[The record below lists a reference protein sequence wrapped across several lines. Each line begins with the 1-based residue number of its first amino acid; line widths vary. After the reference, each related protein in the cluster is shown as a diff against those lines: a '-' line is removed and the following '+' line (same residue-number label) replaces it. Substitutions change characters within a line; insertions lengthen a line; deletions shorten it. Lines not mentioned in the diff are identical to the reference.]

1 MDGERQMSLEE
12 LIQDETT
19 DEVIESTTTAS
30 QKMSVDNTTASELT
44 AADAT
49 SLPEHDFIKKLI
61 TGKTGKKKGK
71 TTISYMIL
79 MGSTPTLLKQVFII
93 SCQVDENTFVPCL
106 YAMIPDKKRDAY
118 DTLFSMM
125 KECLSRRGLSLSAQ
139 YFMSNFELNFKNSF
153 MSFFP
158 NVECK
163 GCLFHYSK
171 AVISEVNKHG
181 FKQDF
186 SDVKKNSTFFG
197 FIHAILGLPHVPL
210 QRLNEGI
217 RNCLPRLQLLCAP
230 ISKLNSQSLKK
241 I

>member
-30 QKMSVDNTTASELT
+30 QKMSVDNTTASEVT

-106 YAMIPDKKRDAY
+106 YAMIPDKKRDSY

-139 YFMSNFELNFKNSF
+139 YVHFPISHLHQPKSNF
-153 MSFFP
+153 
-158 NVECK
+158 
-163 GCLFHYSK
+163 
-171 AVISEVNKHG
+171 
-181 FKQDF
+181 
-186 SDVKKNSTFFG
+186 
-197 FIHAILGLPHVPL
+197 
-210 QRLNEGI
+210 
-217 RNCLPRLQLLCAP
+217 
-230 ISKLNSQSLKK
+230 
-241 I
+241 

>member
-30 QKMSVDNTTASELT
+30 QKMSVDNTTASEVT

-106 YAMIPDKKRDAY
+106 YAMIPEEED
-118 DTLFSMM
+118 S
-125 KECLSRRGLSLSAQ
+125 Q
-139 YFMSNFELNFKNSF
+139 
-153 MSFFP
+153 P
-158 NVECK
+158 N
-163 GCLFHYSK
+163 
-171 AVISEVNKHG
+171 IS
-181 FKQDF
+181 
-186 SDVKKNSTFFG
+186 
-197 FIHAILGLPHVPL
+197 
-210 QRLNEGI
+210 
-217 RNCLPRLQLLCAP
+217 
-230 ISKLNSQSLKK
+230 
-241 I
+241 

>member
-1 MDGERQMSLEE
+1 M
-12 LIQDETT
+12 
-19 DEVIESTTTAS
+19 
-30 QKMSVDNTTASELT
+30 
-44 AADAT
+44 
-49 SLPEHDFIKKLI
+49 
-61 TGKTGKKKGK
+61 KTHLFHAC
-71 TTISYMIL
+71 M
-79 MGSTPTLLKQVFII
+79 
-93 SCQVDENTFVPCL
+93 L
-106 YAMIPDKKRDAY
+106 YAMLPDKKRDSY

-186 SDVKKNSTFFG
+186 SDVKKNSTFCG
-197 FIHAILGLPHVPL
+197 FIHASLGLPHVPL

-230 ISKLNSQSLKK
+230 ISKLNSQSLNSVRKGAELTLWSQCTTHPPTWNFSK
-241 I
+241 LIEGRKSLSVS

>member
-30 QKMSVDNTTASELT
+30 QKMSVDNTTASEVT

-93 SCQVDENTFVPCL
+93 SCLAISFHACML
-106 YAMIPDKKRDAY
+106 RFLI
-118 DTLFSMM
+118 
-125 KECLSRRGLSLSAQ
+125 RRG
-139 YFMSNFELNFKNSF
+139 
-153 MSFFP
+153 
-158 NVECK
+158 
-163 GCLFHYSK
+163 
-171 AVISEVNKHG
+171 
-181 FKQDF
+181 
-186 SDVKKNSTFFG
+186 
-197 FIHAILGLPHVPL
+197 IHMIL
-210 QRLNEGI
+210 
-217 RNCLPRLQLLCAP
+217 C
-230 ISKLNSQSLKK
+230 SQ
-241 I
+241 